1 MHSAEYTV
9 RYVDLPYGVNG
20 LLVYDEN
27 GDPNIYINA
36 RASYDMQ
43 QKAIRHE
50 LRHLRRADVHSRRSI
65 RRVEAED

>member
-50 LRHLRRADVHSRRSI
+50 LRHLRRGDAYNRRTI
-65 RRVEAED
+65 RQAEHQR